1 MKYKLCLLLLGIS
14 TMLGC
19 AHLAARFYPVQGPL
33 SAQVPQPVLIARISG
48 KFTPGD
54 ISVVLPD
61 GEVCKG
67 RWTILQPTQA
77 PKGSATGIA
86 PPNPLASVWDSVYGP
101 GYYVARVL
109 GTRYYARTVATG
121 NRGTILNAEM
131 YSTPG
136 EAQGATNIKGVAQD
150 NRDNMYK
157 MVVDWER

>member
-1 MKYKLCLLLLGIS
+1 VKYKLCLLLLGIS

-33 SAQVPQPVLIARISG
+33 SAQVPQPVLIARVSG
-48 KFTPGD
+48 SFTPGD

-61 GEVCKG
+61 GEVCNG
-67 RWTILQPTQA
+67 RWTIVHPTQA
-77 PKGSATGIA
+77 PKGSATGTE
-86 PPNPLASVWDSVYGP
+86 PPNPMAAVWDNVYGP